1 MKFKLYTTRTF
12 ERKLK
17 LFLKKHPEL
26 KKEIEEKLNLL
37 IENPFRQSLKTHK
50 LKGKLENEFAIYLTH
65 EYRILFILHQEKIY
79 LTNIG
84 SHEDV
89 Y

>member
-12 ERKLK
+12 EKKLK
-17 LFLKKHPEL
+17 LFLKKHPE
-26 KKEIEEKLNLL
+26 
-37 IENPFRQSLKTHK
+37 
-50 LKGKLENEFAIYLTH
+50 YL
-65 EYRILFILHQEKIY
+65 ILFILHGEEIY

-84 SHEDV
+84 SHENV